1 MRIGIDV
8 GGTKSHAVAIDSN
21 LDILAEFRL
30 PSGRGADG
38 VLASTRELVRLLEN
52 ELGIER
58 GGFESLGIGIPGI
71 VDFRSG
77 VVTHA
82 VNLEVESIELAAG
95 LAAEVTGPVRVDN
108 DVNAAALGAY
118 RMLGDAVESLAYL
131 NVGTGLAAGLV
142 IGGSILHGSR
152 GVAGEIGHI
161 PLDGSGVRCSCGQ
174 SGCLEAVASGGAVAS
189 ALHTTDRRAIA
200 AAFDAASEGDEHAAG
215 ILRRLAGGVAT
226 AVQILALTID
236 PEVVVLGGGV
246 LNERER
252 LLPLIYAEL
261 AARSEPSQFLTSV
274 DLAGRLR
281 LLPVGSAVAAIGAAL
296 LPTELHPDPFAP
308 RARIA
313 VSKGTP

>member
-38 VLASTRELVRLLEN
+38 VLASTRELIRLLER

-77 VVTHA
+77 VVSHA
-82 VNLEVESIELAAG
+82 VNLEVESIDLAAG
-95 LAAEVTGPVRVDN
+95 LAAEVTGLVRVDN

-142 IGGSILHGSR
+142 IEGSILHGSR

-174 SGCLEAVASGGAVAS
+174 TGCLEAVASGGAVAS
-189 ALHTTDRRAIA
+189 ALRTPDRTLT
-200 AAFDAASEGDEHAAG
+200 AAFDAASEGDEHAAA
-215 ILRRLAGGVAT
+215 ILQRLAAGIAT
-226 AVQILALTID
+226 AVQILALTLD

-246 LNERER
+246 LEERER
-252 LLPLIYAEL
+252 LLPLIYAEF
-261 AARSEPSQFLTSV
+261 AARSGPSQFLTSV
-274 DLAGRLR
+274 DLSGRLR

-296 LPTELHPDPFAP
+296 LPTELRPDPLAP
-308 RARIA
+308 RVRNA